1 MYFDSDTFTQSVAR
15 QGVPTQYSVA
25 DDESLTVQLVQAV
38 ADAAD
43 VDPVDLSPPLY
54 DVVDPEALE
63 ALFAPTD
70 GGTTRR
76 GRVEFSYAE
85 YRVALSV
92 DGDSEH
98 QITIAVSDADTD
110 TTRTRSQAQAP
121 DRIHDRQ
128 PSALESPQR
137 PDEV

>member
-1 MYFDSDTFTQSVAR
+1 MPS
-15 QGVPTQYSVA
+15 QYTVA

-54 DVVDPEALE
+54 DAVDPEALE
-63 ALFAPTD
+63 ALFAPTE

-85 YRVALSV
+85 YRVTVSV
-92 DGDSEH
+92 DGDGNSERP
-98 QITIAVSDADTD
+98 ITIVVSDADRD
-110 TTRTRSQAQAP
+110 TTRTRSRGQAP
-121 DRIHDRQ
+121 DRIHERQ
-128 PSALESPQR
+128 RSALESPQR
-137 PDEV
+137 PDGA